1 MKKFAMFVLI
11 FLCVISMVGC
21 NNISEYIIE
30 EDGIQFLILPIS
42 KSRVHIAE
50 EYKEHVNDIDID
62 MLKAAEEKINE
73 QVSQH
78 TENSAIFL
86 STNDDGYLCL
96 SAEIIVDSP
105 SSDIGHEHKFFHE
118 QITK

>member
-21 NNISEYIIE
+21 NNISEYITE
-30 EDGIQFLILPIS
+30 EDGTQFLILPIS
-42 KSRVHIAE
+42 KSRVRIDEQH
-50 EYKEHVNDIDID
+50 KEHIDDIDID
-62 MLKAAEEKINE
+62 MLMAAEEKINE
-73 QVSQH
+73 QVSRH
-78 TENSAIFL
+78 PENSAIFL